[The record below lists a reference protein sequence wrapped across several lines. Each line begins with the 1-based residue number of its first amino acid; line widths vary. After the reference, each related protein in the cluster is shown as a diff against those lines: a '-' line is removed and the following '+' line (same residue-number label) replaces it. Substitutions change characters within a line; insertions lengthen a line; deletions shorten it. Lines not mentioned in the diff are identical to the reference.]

1 MGGRC
6 GGGGKEGGRDLGGGK
21 GGWKGLW
28 GWDLIGWVGRGGC
41 SPHPHSFNPPPL
53 KAPPQPPW
61 PRTRLRGA
69 PISHPLPLRRL
80 WTGLPGSQQ
89 LPGLQPLLHAPPSS
103 PLCPLFSP
111 PSLNS
116 SLLPLP
122 PPLTRTTLTWCTAS
136 LAFASAP
143 NPAAERSFPWPTTSA
158 ATCSSTPVRP
168 SLFLC
173 PPIPLFFSPQT
184 FSPPQASGNS
194 AARAAADPSS
204 VKTTWRCTGGRTRG
218 RRRFSKRER
227 GGGCGF
233 PPPSPL

>member
-21 GGWKGLW
+21 EDGKDFGVGSDWLGGQGGL
-28 GWDLIGWVGRGGC
+28 LP
-41 SPHPHSFNPPPL
+41 SPPQLQSPPL
-53 KAPPQPPW
+53 KGAAAAAVAAHPTPRGSHLPSPAPTQAVDRSTWLSAASRSPAFAPCPPIL
-61 PRTRLRGA
+61 TL
-69 PISHPLPLRRL
+69 LP
-80 WTGLPGSQQ
+80 P
-89 LPGLQPLLHAPPSS
+89 
-103 PLCPLFSP
+103 FSP